1 MIAKST
7 QAKHLDVT
15 EAEFREGEQK
25 IARTSMVI
33 GLIIGLVALAG
44 VAGTVLF
51 VKQERQRDLIAWQ
64 ARLGLVAD
72 GRAAAIADWV
82 EASHKVL
89 RGLADNASLQIYMTE
104 VIRALAG
111 AAGRPTDEI
120 GQLGYLRNLLTAL
133 AERNSFTST
142 QAAVAANIER
152 PGGAGLAL
160 ADLSGR
166 ILVSSP
172 GFPALTAPLR
182 AALLQ
187 AADGKPG
194 LADLHQLGDGIPTIG
209 FARPVYAIQES
220 KDSAR
225 PIGVILGVKLVG
237 ADLFD
242 RLKQPGEV
250 SSSAETYL
258 VRRADQQIEY
268 LSPLADGSRPLQKSL
283 ALATPDLA
291 DAVALQKPGEF
302 ALARDYTGA
311 DVLVV
316 SRAIGA
322 TPWVLVRKIDRKE
335 ALADTESR
343 LTTMLT
349 VFLLIIAGTAV
360 GVVALWRHGSSVRSA
375 RAAGQYRKTALH
387 LEQVM
392 SFLKVMSDSQPTQIL
407 AVDSDLHITF
417 ANAAAARLAAMPA
430 EDLLGKSL
438 SSVWGPVQAEPVIET
453 LEHVLQNG
461 EPARDLYRL
470 DVGGGM
476 RTYQGEHIPLA
487 VGPSRNGILIVLS
500 DITELLFERERGE
513 TRLKQLIDLLLN
525 VIDRRDH
532 HTAFHSQRV
541 ASLGRA
547 IAKEMELPT
556 KDLETI
562 EMAGR
567 LMNLGKMFIP
577 LELLT
582 KVGDLSAEERR
593 VLHESNLISADLL
606 ERVDLEK
613 GVVETIRHLGEN
625 YDGSGTLGLSG
636 EAIAMTARVLSVANA
651 FVAMTSPRAY
661 RNPKDANQ
669 ACQEMMGLIDK
680 RFDKRPVVSLLNL
693 IVNRDGAGKWGRPSE
708 PADGT
713 YPSVP
718 VP

>member
-1 MIAKST
+1 MKTKASP
-7 QAKHLDVT
+7 AHSLDAT
-15 EAEFREGEQK
+15 EAELRQGERK
-25 IARTSMVI
+25 IARTSMAIGAVI
-33 GLIIGLVALAG
+33 GLMALAG
-44 VAGTVLF
+44 VMGAVLF

-72 GRAAAIADWV
+72 SRAAAVADWV

-89 RGLADNASLQIYMTE
+89 RALSDNASLQIYMTE
-104 VIRALAG
+104 VIRAMAG
-111 AAGRPTDEI
+111 ASGRPTDEI

-133 AERNSFTST
+133 AERNSFAST
-142 QAAVAANIER
+142 QAAVAANLER
-152 PGGAGLAL
+152 AGGAGLAL

-166 ILVSSP
+166 VLVASP

-182 AALLQ
+182 TALLQ

-194 LADLHQLGDGIPTIG
+194 LADLHQAGDGIPTIG

-220 KDSAR
+220 RDSAR

-237 ADLFD
+237 GELFD
-242 RLKQPGEV
+242 RLRQPGEV
-250 SSSAETYL
+250 SSSAESYL
-258 VRRADQQIEY
+258 VRRADQHIEY

-283 ALATPDLA
+283 AFATPELA
-291 DAVALQKPGEF
+291 DSVALRRPGEF
-302 ALARDYTGA
+302 ALARDYSGA
-311 DVLVV
+311 DVLMV
-316 SRAIGA
+316 SRAIAA

-343 LTTMLT
+343 LTTLLT
-349 VFLLIIAGTAV
+349 VFLLIIAGTAI
-360 GVVALWRHGSSVRSA
+360 GVVAVWRHGSSVRSA

-392 SFLKVMSDSQPTQIL
+392 SFLKVMSDSQPTQII
-407 AVDSDLHITF
+407 AVDAQEHITF
-417 ANAAAARLAAMPA
+417 ANEATARMAAMPA
-430 EDLLGKSL
+430 SDLLGKNL
-438 SSVWGPVQAEPVIET
+438 SSVLGPVQAEPVIAN
-453 LEHVLQNG
+453 LRHVLADG
-461 EPARDLYRL
+461 EPARDLYRF
-470 DVGGGM
+470 DIGGRV
-476 RTYQGEHIPLA
+476 RTLQGEHLPLGA
-487 VGPSRNGILIVLS
+487 GPDGRGVLIVLS

-556 KDLETI
+556 KDLDTI

-582 KVGDLSAEERR
+582 KVGDLAPDERR

-613 GVVETIRHLGEN
+613 GVVETIRHMGEN
-625 YDGSGTLGLSG
+625 YDGSGTLGLAG
-636 EAIAMTARVLSVANA
+636 EKIAMTARVLSVANT

-661 RNPKDANQ
+661 RNPIDPDR
-669 ACQEMMGLIDK
+669 ACHELMGLIDK
-680 RFDKRPVVSLLNL
+680 RFDRRPVVSLLNL
-693 IVNRDGAGKWGRPSE
+693 IVNRDGAEKWGRPSE
-708 PADGT
+708 PVDGHH
-713 YPSVP
+713 PSVP